1 MAQRARN
8 RGPWNPPPGRP
19 ALAAPW
25 GRPPR
30 GGALSS
36 AILYVAIVVIW
47 AAVLIPR
54 WLRRDSSS
62 SSGERAG
69 DDLTTAEPD
78 SAAVAEPAPRS
89 RRRGRSGSGAPGLKR
104 ARRRPGARPEG
115 RPQGRPGVRSE
126 ERSEGQPEAPAARR
140 EAPAAARGAGQEHKG
155 VLTARRRLLGLLVV
169 LAIGSGALAVTKLAA
184 WWVVVPPSVMLLGY
198 VVLLREAAQA
208 DAERQELARTR
219 AAAPVT
225 APATAAAASRP
236 AESRPAETRPAE
248 TRPAATSPA
257 AMSSAAVS
265 SAAVSSAAVSPAAVS
280 SAAGP
285 AAALHAEVID
295 ISASLGPVGEE
306 PYDQY
311 ADAKLRAVGDLA
323 RPHLQH
329 LRAPERDVRVE
340 GETLIR
346 RQPQVRV
353 ASG

>member
-1 MAQRARN
+1 VAQRARN

-25 GRPPR
+25 GQPPR

-89 RRRGRSGSGAPGLKR
+89 RRREDPAPASR
-104 ARRRPGARPEG
+104 
-115 RPQGRPGVRSE
+115 
-126 ERSEGQPEAPAARR
+126 PEAPAARR
-140 EAPAAARGAGQEHKG
+140 EVPGGGPRGQEHKG

-198 VVLLREAAQA
+198 MVLLREAAQF

-225 APATAAAASRP
+225 APAAARPAETPAAAAS
-236 AESRPAETRPAE
+236 
-248 TRPAATSPA
+248 PAAA
-257 AMSSAAVS
+257 
-265 SAAVSSAAVSPAAVS
+265 S

-285 AAALHAEVID
+285 APAAHAEVID
-295 ISASLGPVGEE
+295 ISASLGPAGEE

-353 ASG
+353 APG

>member
-1 MAQRARN
+1 VAQRARN

-25 GRPPR
+25 GQPPR

-78 SAAVAEPAPRS
+78 SATVAEPAPRS
-89 RRRGRSGSGAPGLKR
+89 RRREDPAP
-104 ARRRPGARPEG
+104 APRPE
-115 RPQGRPGVRSE
+115 V
-126 ERSEGQPEAPAARR
+126 PEARR
-140 EAPAAARGAGQEHKG
+140 EVPGGGSRGQEHKG
-155 VLTARRRLLGLLVV
+155 VLTARRRLLGLLVA
-169 LAIGSGALAVTKLAA
+169 LAVGSGALAVTKLAA

-198 VVLLREAAQA
+198 MVLLREAAQA

-225 APATAAAASRP
+225 APAAA
-236 AESRPAETRPAE
+236 RPAETRPAE
-248 TRPAATSPA
+248 TRPAAA
-257 AMSSAAVS
+257 
-265 SAAVSSAAVSPAAVS
+265 SPAAVS

-285 AAALHAEVID
+285 APAAHAEVID
-295 ISASLGPVGEE
+295 ISASLGPAGEE

-329 LRAPERDVRVE
+329 LRAPERDIRVE

-353 ASG
+353 APG

>member
-1 MAQRARN
+1 VESAA
-8 RGPWNPPPGRP
+8 GPPGARR
-19 ALAAPW
+19 AA
-25 GRPPR
+25 GRTLR

-36 AILYVAIVVIW
+36 AILYVAIVAIW
-47 AAVLIPR
+47 AGVLIPR

-62 SSGERAG
+62 SESAG

-78 SAAVAEPAPRS
+78 SAAVAEPTARS
-89 RRRGRSGSGAPGLKR
+89 RRREDPAPAPR
-104 ARRRPGARPEG
+104 PEARPGARPEG
-115 RPQGRPGVRSE
+115 RPGVRPEGRP
-126 ERSEGQPEAPAARR
+126 EGQPEGPAARR
-140 EAPAAARGAGQEHKG
+140 EVPGSGPRGQEHKG

-198 VVLLREAAQA
+198 MVLLREAAQA

-225 APATAAAASRP
+225 APATGRPAASRP
-236 AESRPAETRPAE
+236 AETRPAETRPAETRPAE

-257 AMSSAAVS
+257 A
-265 SAAVSSAAVSPAAVS
+265 VS

-285 AAALHAEVID
+285 APAPHAEVIE
-295 ISASLGPVGEE
+295 ISASLGPAGEE

-329 LRAPERDVRVE
+329 LRAPERDIRVE